1 MPQSVA
7 SAADTVRE
15 AYDAF
20 GRGDIPAILEMLAD
34 DVSWNAPEPLPH
46 AMRTTGR
53 DGVAQFF
60 TRLSEL
66 WSDLGLD
73 VDTIVDDGSG
83 RGIGVGTAR
92 GKLRGKPASYGYVH
106 VFTVRDGK
114 VARFDEY
121 VAAPEGGFPE

>member
-1 MPQSVA
+1 MVSPSSRPSPRPDSKPSKKRSDRHASGRSTERSV
-7 SAADTVRE
+7 SRVQVPRADRWHR
-15 AYDAF
+15 A
-20 GRGDIPAILEMLAD
+20 RP
-34 DVSWNAPEPLPH
+34 
-46 AMRTTGR
+46 
-53 DGVAQFF
+53 
-60 TRLSEL
+60 EL

-121 VAAPEGGFPE
+121 VQVPEGGIAS